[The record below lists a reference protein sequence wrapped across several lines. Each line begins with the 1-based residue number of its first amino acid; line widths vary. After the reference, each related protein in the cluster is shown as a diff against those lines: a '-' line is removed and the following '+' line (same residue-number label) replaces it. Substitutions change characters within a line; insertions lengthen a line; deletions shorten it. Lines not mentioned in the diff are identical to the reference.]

1 MPVVIKE
8 MHIRTVV
15 EKRIVTEVEVSEEL
29 IRKIENRVRDRLDA
43 EDSIRPG
50 SRRGRERKMS
60 VSNAK
65 EKVKWDR

>member
-29 IRKIENRVRDRLDA
+29 IRKIENRERDRLDA
-43 EDSIRPG
+43 EDSIRLG
-50 SRRGRERKMS
+50 SRQWQRKKNER
-60 VSNAK
+60 
-65 EKVKWDR
+65 

>member
-43 EDSIRPG
+43 EDSIRLG
-50 SRRGRERKMS
+50 SRQWKRKKNER
-60 VSNAK
+60 
-65 EKVKWDR
+65 

>member
-15 EKRIVTEVEVSEEL
+15 EKRIVTEGEVSEEL

-43 EDSIRPG
+43 EDSTRPG
-50 SRRGRERKMS
+50 SRQWQRKKNER
-60 VSNAK
+60 
-65 EKVKWDR
+65 

>member
-29 IRKIENRVRDRLDA
+29 IRKIEHRVRDRLDA
-43 EDSIRPG
+43 EDSIRLG
-50 SRRGRERKMS
+50 SRQWQRKKNER
-60 VSNAK
+60 
-65 EKVKWDR
+65 

>member
-15 EKRIVTEVEVSEEL
+15 EKRIVTEGEVSEEL

-43 EDSIRPG
+43 EDSIRLG
-50 SRRGRERKMS
+50 SRQWQRKKNER
-60 VSNAK
+60 
-65 EKVKWDR
+65 

>member
-8 MHIRTVV
+8 MPSRTVV

-43 EDSIRPG
+43 EDSIRLG
-50 SRRGRERKMS
+50 SRQWQRKKKER
-60 VSNAK
+60 
-65 EKVKWDR
+65 

>member
-15 EKRIVTEVEVSEEL
+15 EKRIVTEVEFSEEL

-43 EDSIRPG
+43 EDSIRLG
-50 SRRGRERKMS
+50 SRQWQRKKNER
-60 VSNAK
+60 
-65 EKVKWDR
+65 

>member
-15 EKRIVTEVEVSEEL
+15 EKRIVTEVEVTEEL

-43 EDSIRPG
+43 EDSIRLG
-50 SRRGRERKMS
+50 SRQWQRKKNER
-60 VSNAK
+60 
-65 EKVKWDR
+65 

>member
-15 EKRIVTEVEVSEEL
+15 EKRIAPEVEVSEEL

-50 SRRGRERKMS
+50 SRQWQRKKNER
-60 VSNAK
+60 
-65 EKVKWDR
+65 

>member
-43 EDSIRPG
+43 EDSIRLG
-50 SRRGRERKMS
+50 SRQWQRMS
-60 VSNAK
+60 VSNA
-65 EKVKWDR
+65 

>member
-43 EDSIRPG
+43 EDSIRRG
-50 SRRGRERKMS
+50 SRQWQRKKNER
-60 VSNAK
+60 
-65 EKVKWDR
+65 

>member
-43 EDSIRPG
+43 EDSNRLG
-50 SRRGRERKMS
+50 SRQWQRKKNER
-60 VSNAK
+60 
-65 EKVKWDR
+65 

>member
-43 EDSIRPG
+43 EDSIRLG
-50 SRRGRERKMS
+50 SRQWQRKKNER
-60 VSNAK
+60 
-65 EKVKWDR
+65 

>member
-43 EDSIRPG
+43 EDSIRLG
-50 SRRGRERKMS
+50 SR
-60 VSNAK
+60 
-65 EKVKWDR
+65 

>member
-15 EKRIVTEVEVSEEL
+15 ERRIGTEVEVSEEL

-43 EDSIRPG
+43 EDSIRLG
-50 SRRGRERKMS
+50 SRQWQRKKNER
-60 VSNAK
+60 
-65 EKVKWDR
+65 

>member
-1 MPVVIKE
+1 MTVVIKE

-43 EDSIRPG
+43 EDSIRLG
-50 SRRGRERKMS
+50 SRQWQRKKNER
-60 VSNAK
+60 
-65 EKVKWDR
+65 

>member
-29 IRKIENRVRDRLDA
+29 IY
-43 EDSIRPG
+43 SIDVT
-50 SRRGRERKMS
+50 K
-60 VSNAK
+60 
-65 EKVKWDR
+65 DF

>member
-8 MHIRTVV
+8 LHIRTVV

-43 EDSIRPG
+43 EDSIRLG
-50 SRRGRERKMS
+50 SRQWQRKKNER
-60 VSNAK
+60 
-65 EKVKWDR
+65 

>member
-29 IRKIENRVRDRLDA
+29 ILK
-43 EDSIRPG
+43 G
-50 SRRGRERKMS
+50 
-60 VSNAK
+60 
-65 EKVKWDR
+65 

>member
-1 MPVVIKE
+1 MPVGIKE

-43 EDSIRPG
+43 EDSIGLG
-50 SRRGRERKMS
+50 SRQWQRKKNER
-60 VSNAK
+60 
-65 EKVKWDR
+65 

>member
-50 SRRGRERKMS
+50 SRQLKRNNIER
-60 VSNAK
+60 
-65 EKVKWDR
+65 

>member
-1 MPVVIKE
+1 MLVVIKE

-43 EDSIRPG
+43 EDSIRLG
-50 SRRGRERKMS
+50 SRQWQRKKNER
-60 VSNAK
+60 
-65 EKVKWDR
+65 

>member
-15 EKRIVTEVEVSEEL
+15 EKRIVTEVEVSEEV

-43 EDSIRPG
+43 EDSIRLG
-50 SRRGRERKMS
+50 SRQWQRKKNER
-60 VSNAK
+60 
-65 EKVKWDR
+65 

>member
-15 EKRIVTEVEVSEEL
+15 ETRIVTEVEVSEEL

-43 EDSIRPG
+43 EDSIRLG
-50 SRRGRERKMS
+50 SRQWQRKKNER
-60 VSNAK
+60 
-65 EKVKWDR
+65 

>member
-43 EDSIRPG
+43 EDNIRLG
-50 SRRGRERKMS
+50 SRQWQRKKNER
-60 VSNAK
+60 
-65 EKVKWDR
+65 

>member
-43 EDSIRPG
+43 EDSIRLG
-50 SRRGRERKMS
+50 SRQWQKKKNER
-60 VSNAK
+60 
-65 EKVKWDR
+65 

>member
-43 EDSIRPG
+43 VDSIRLG
-50 SRRGRERKMS
+50 SRQWQRKKNER
-60 VSNAK
+60 
-65 EKVKWDR
+65 

>member
-15 EKRIVTEVEVSEEL
+15 EKRIVTEVEVSEGL

-43 EDSIRPG
+43 EDSIRLG
-50 SRRGRERKMS
+50 SRQWQRKKNER
-60 VSNAK
+60 
-65 EKVKWDR
+65 

>member
-43 EDSIRPG
+43 EDSIRLG
-50 SRRGRERKMS
+50 YRQ
-60 VSNAK
+60 
-65 EKVKWDR
+65 

>member
-43 EDSIRPG
+43 EDSIPTWFPAVA
-50 SRRGRERKMS
+50 E
-60 VSNAK
+60 K
-65 EKVKWDR
+65 EK

>member
-43 EDSIRPG
+43 EDSIRLG
-50 SRRGRERKMS
+50 SWQWQRKKNER
-60 VSNAK
+60 
-65 EKVKWDR
+65 

>member
-8 MHIRTVV
+8 MYIRTVV

-43 EDSIRPG
+43 EDSIRLG
-50 SRRGRERKMS
+50 SRQWQRKKNER
-60 VSNAK
+60 
-65 EKVKWDR
+65 

>member
-43 EDSIRPG
+43 EDSFRLG
-50 SRRGRERKMS
+50 SRQWQRKKNER
-60 VSNAK
+60 
-65 EKVKWDR
+65 

>member
-43 EDSIRPG
+43 EDSIRSG
-50 SRRGRERKMS
+50 SRQWQRKKNER
-60 VSNAK
+60 
-65 EKVKWDR
+65 